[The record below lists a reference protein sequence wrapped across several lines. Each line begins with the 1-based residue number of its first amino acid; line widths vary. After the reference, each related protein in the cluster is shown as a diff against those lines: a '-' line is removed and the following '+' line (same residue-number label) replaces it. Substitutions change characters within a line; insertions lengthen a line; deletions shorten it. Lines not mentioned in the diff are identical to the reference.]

1 MKELADHS
9 FAALDMVHSGQKV
22 TGTEPSYRIVRL
34 PHSHNAEYS

>member
-9 FAALDMVHSGQKV
+9 FAALDMGYSGQEV

-34 PHSHNAEYS
+34 PHINIADIT